1 MVIAV
6 IIIIVLTL
14 ICIGLTIFG
23 LWALGKLNKYI
34 GTLESQIEL
43 QLDRIDELE
52 DLIRESNIKSKKI
65 IKRNIISEDD
75 E

>member
-1 MVIAV
+1 MILT
-6 IIIIVLTL
+6 IIIAIVFTL
-14 ICIGLTIFG
+14 ICIGITIFS

-34 GTLESQIEL
+34 ANLENQIEL

-65 IKRNIISEDD
+65 IKRNIISED

>member
-1 MVIAV
+1 MIITLIIA
-6 IIIIVLTL
+6 IIFTL
-14 ICIGLTIFG
+14 ICIGTTIFG

-34 GTLESQIEL
+34 GVLENQIEL